1 MVQFLPEAKDFGVSL
16 TKYMKYKNV
25 DIGDKPTKEQ
35 FKEYVSRMGYILD
48 VEYWYNKYDARRW
61 LTKKKTPIQSLE
73 TLINVINGIVI
84 QRRKSNRDTNT
95 GKKIKQTSVPK
106 PTASTK
112 KEKINAS
119 DVVKLSLDERKKL
132 YEKID
137 SIPKKGRTKQQKL
150 IRKKLRRSFTEQEI
164 KDIERRKRKEYYNRL
179 LEDKRWKEF
188 RLKVLSERGNKCEC
202 CGGTDILQIH
212 HTFYISGKMPWEY
225 DIKDMRVLCKE
236 CHQRIHNII
245 Q

>member
-1 MVQFLPEAKDFGVSL
+1 
-16 TKYMKYKNV
+16 MKYKNV
-25 DIGDKPTKEQ
+25 EIGDKPTKEQ
-35 FKEYVSRMGYILD
+35 FQEYISRKGYNID
-48 VEYWYNKYDARRW
+48 VDFWYDKYDAKGW
-61 LTKKKTPIQSLE
+61 QTKRKYPIKSLE
-73 TLINVINGIVI
+73 AIINVINGVVI
-84 QRRKSNRDTNT
+84 RRRNSNRDANT
-95 GKKIKQTSVPK
+95 GKKIKQALSPK
-106 PTASTK
+106 KSKNIK
-112 KEKINAS
+112 KEKINVA

-150 IRKKLRRSFTEQEI
+150 IRRLLRRSFSAQEI
-164 KDIERRKRKEYYNRL
+164 KEIERRKRKEYYNRL

-202 CGGTDILQIH
+202 CGGTDVLQIH

-225 DIKDMRVLCKE
+225 EINDMRVLFKR
-236 CHQRIHNII
+236 CHQRIHNI

>member
-1 MVQFLPEAKDFGVSL
+1 
-16 TKYMKYKNV
+16 MKYKNV

-35 FKEYVSRMGYILD
+35 FQEYVSRNGFNID
-48 VEYWYNKYDARRW
+48 VDYWYNKYESRGW

-84 QRRKSNRDTNT
+84 QRIKSNRDTNT
-95 GKKIKQTSVPK
+95 GKKIKQTLPPK
-106 PTASTK
+106 NPANTK
-112 KEKINAS
+112 KEKINVA
-119 DVVKLSLDERKKL
+119 DVVKLSLHERIKL

-137 SIPKKGRTKQQKL
+137 SIPKKGRTKQQKQ
-150 IRKKLRRSFTEQEI
+150 IRKKLRRSFTAQVIKEI
-164 KDIERRKRKEYYNRL
+164 DRNKHKEYYNRL
-179 LEDKRWKEF
+179 LKDKRWKEF
-188 RLKVLSERGNKCEC
+188 RLKVMSERGNKCEC
-202 CGGTDILQIH
+202 CGGTDVLQIH

-225 DIKDMRVLCKE
+225 DIKDMRVLCKK

>member
-1 MVQFLPEAKDFGVSL
+1 
-16 TKYMKYKNV
+16 MKYKNV
-25 DIGDKPTKEQ
+25 EIGDKPTKEQ
-35 FKEYVSRMGYILD
+35 FQEYVSRNGFNID
-48 VEYWYNKYDARRW
+48 VDYWYNKYDARGW
-61 LTKKKTPIQSLE
+61 LTKKKTPIKSLE

-95 GKKIKQTSVPK
+95 GKKIKQTLPPK
-106 PTASTK
+106 NPANTK
-112 KEKINAS
+112 KEKINVA

-132 YEKID
+132 YDKID

-164 KDIERRKRKEYYNRL
+164 KDIESHKRKEYYNRL

-188 RLKVLSERGNKCEC
+188 RLKVMSERGSKCEC

-212 HTFYISGKMPWEY
+212 HTFYIRGKMPWEY
-225 DIKDMRVLCKE
+225 DIKDMRVLCKK

>member
-1 MVQFLPEAKDFGVSL
+1 
-16 TKYMKYKNV
+16 MKYKNV

-35 FKEYVSRMGYILD
+35 FQEYVSNAGFLID
-48 VEYWYNKYDARRW
+48 VDYWYNKYDARRW

-132 YEKID
+132 YYKID

-150 IRKKLRRSFTEQEI
+150 IRKKLRRSFTAQVL
-164 KDIERRKRKEYYNRL
+164 KDIESHKRKEYYNRL
-179 LEDKRWKEF
+179 LEDRRWKEF
-188 RLKVLSERGNKCEC
+188 RLKVMSERGNKCEC

-225 DIKDMRVLCKE
+225 NIDDMRVLCRT

>member
-1 MVQFLPEAKDFGVSL
+1 
-16 TKYMKYKNV
+16 MKYKNV

-35 FKEYVSRMGYILD
+35 VQEYVSRMGYVLD
-48 VEYWYNKYDARRW
+48 VDYWYNKYDARRW

-119 DVVKLSLDERKKL
+119 DVVKLSLDERKNL

-225 DIKDMRVLCKE
+225 DVNDMRVLCRT
-236 CHQRIHNII
+236 CHQRTHHLI
-245 Q
+245 

>member
-16 TKYMKYKNV
+16 TKY
-25 DIGDKPTKEQ
+25 
-35 FKEYVSRMGYILD
+35 
-48 VEYWYNKYDARRW
+48 
-61 LTKKKTPIQSLE
+61 
-73 TLINVINGIVI
+73 INVINGIVI

-225 DIKDMRVLCKE
+225 NIDDMRVLCRT
-236 CHQRIHNII
+236 CHQRTHNII

>member
-1 MVQFLPEAKDFGVSL
+1 
-16 TKYMKYKNV
+16 MKYKNV

-35 FKEYVSRMGYILD
+35 FQEYVSRMGYILD
-48 VEYWYNKYDARRW
+48 VEYWYNKYDARGW
-61 LTKKKTPIQSLE
+61 QTKKKCPIKSLE
-73 TLINVINGIVI
+73 AIINVINGIVV
-84 QRRKSNRDTNT
+84 RRRNSNRDTNT

-112 KEKINAS
+112 KGKINVS
-119 DVVKLSLDERKKL
+119 DVVKLSLEERIRL
-132 YEKID
+132 YYKID
-137 SIPKKGRTKQQKL
+137 SIPKKGRTKKQKQIL
-150 IRKKLRRSFTEQEI
+150 KKLRRSFTEQVIKEI
-164 KDIERRKRKEYYNRL
+164 ESQKRKEYYNRL

-188 RLKVLSERGNKCEC
+188 RLKVMSERGNKCEC
-202 CGGTDILQIH
+202 CGGTHILQIH

-225 DIKDMRVLCKE
+225 DIKDMRVLCRT

>member
-1 MVQFLPEAKDFGVSL
+1 
-16 TKYMKYKNV
+16 MKYKNV

-132 YEKID
+132 YYKID

-150 IRKKLRRSFTEQEI
+150 IRKKLRRSFTAQVL
-164 KDIERRKRKEYYNRL
+164 KDIESHKRKEYYNRL

-202 CGGTDILQIH
+202 CGRTDILQIH

-225 DIKDMRVLCKE
+225 DVKDMRVLCKK

>member
-1 MVQFLPEAKDFGVSL
+1 
-16 TKYMKYKNV
+16 MKYKNV

-35 FKEYVSRMGYILD
+35 FQEYVSRKCYNID
-48 VEYWYNKYDARRW
+48 VDYWYNKYDARGW
-61 LTKKKTPIQSLE
+61 QTKKKCPIKSLE
-73 TLINVINGIVI
+73 AIINVINGIVI
-84 QRRKSNRDTNT
+84 RRIKSNRDTNT
-95 GKKIKQTSVPK
+95 GKKIKQTLPPKK
-106 PTASTK
+106 PTNPK
-112 KEKINAS
+112 KEKINVS

-132 YEKID
+132 YYKID
-137 SIPKKGRTKQQKL
+137 SIPKKVRTKKQKQIL
-150 IRKKLRRSFTEQEI
+150 KKLRRSFTAQVLKEI
-164 KDIERRKRKEYYNRL
+164 ESHKRKEYYNRL

-188 RLKVLSERGNKCEC
+188 RLKVMSERGSKCEC

-225 DIKDMRVLCKE
+225 DIDDMRVLCKK

>member
-1 MVQFLPEAKDFGVSL
+1 
-16 TKYMKYKNV
+16 MKYKNV
-25 DIGDKPTKEQ
+25 EIGDKPTKEQ
-35 FKEYVSRMGYILD
+35 FQEYVSRMGYILD
-48 VEYWYNKYDARRW
+48 VEYWYNKYNARGW
-61 LTKKKTPIQSLE
+61 QTKKKTPIQSLE
-73 TLINVINGIVI
+73 AIINVINGIVI
-84 QRRKSNRDTNT
+84 RRRKNNRDTNT
-95 GKKIKQTSVPK
+95 GKKIKQALSPK
-106 PTASTK
+106 KSKNIK
-112 KEKINAS
+112 KEKANAA

-137 SIPKKGRTKQQKL
+137 SIPKKERTKQQKL
-150 IRKKLRRSFTEQEI
+150 IRRLLRRSFTAQEI
-164 KDIERRKRKEYYNRL
+164 KEIERRKRKEYYNRL

-225 DIKDMRVLCKE
+225 DIKDMRVLCKK
-236 CHQRIHNII
+236 CHQRIHNI

>member
-1 MVQFLPEAKDFGVSL
+1 
-16 TKYMKYKNV
+16 MKYKNV

-119 DVVKLSLDERKKL
+119 DVVKLSLDERKKM

-179 LEDKRWKEF
+179 LEDRRWKEF
-188 RLKVLSERGNKCEC
+188 RLKVMSERGNKCEC
-202 CGGTDILQIH
+202 CGGTHILQIH

-225 DIKDMRVLCKE
+225 NIDDMRVLCKK

>member
-1 MVQFLPEAKDFGVSL
+1 
-16 TKYMKYKNV
+16 MKYKNV
-25 DIGDKPTKEQ
+25 EIGDKPTKEQ
-35 FKEYVSRMGYILD
+35 FQEYVSRMGYILD
-48 VEYWYNKYDARRW
+48 VEYWYNKYDARGW
-61 LTKKKTPIQSLE
+61 KTKKKCPIKSLE
-73 TLINVINGIVI
+73 TIINVINGIVI

-106 PTASTK
+106 PTASAK
-112 KEKINAS
+112 KEKINAE

-150 IRKKLRRSFTEQEI
+150 IRRLLRRSFSAQEI
-164 KDIERRKRKEYYNRL
+164 KEIERRKRKEYYNRL

-188 RLKVLSERGNKCEC
+188 RLKVLSERGNKCEF
-202 CGGTDILQIH
+202 CGGTHILQIH

-225 DIKDMRVLCKE
+225 NIDDMMVLCKK
-236 CHQRIHNII
+236 CHQRIHNI

>member
-1 MVQFLPEAKDFGVSL
+1 
-16 TKYMKYKNV
+16 MKYKNV
-25 DIGDKPTKEQ
+25 EIGDKPTKEQ
-35 FKEYVSRMGYILD
+35 FQEYISRNGFNID
-48 VEYWYNKYDARRW
+48 VDYWYNKYDARGW

-84 QRRKSNRDTNT
+84 RRRKSNRDTNT
-95 GKKIKQTSVPK
+95 GKKIKQTLSPK
-106 PTASTK
+106 KPANTK
-112 KEKINAS
+112 KEKINAA
-119 DVVKLSLDERKKL
+119 DVVKLSLDERKNL
-132 YEKID
+132 YYKID

-150 IRKKLRRSFTEQEI
+150 IRRKLRRSFTAQVI
-164 KDIERRKRKEYYNRL
+164 KEIERRKRKEYYKHL

-188 RLKVLSERGNKCEC
+188 RLKVMSERGGKCEC

-225 DIKDMRVLCKE
+225 DIKDMRVLCKK

-245 Q
+245 